1 MPNKQVGDNN
11 MSVLVAH
18 RGSPW
23 LEDHFETDGK
33 PSLYLSIQLPKYG
46 AGLYGSCTTTNGP
59 PLTEYPDPKEC
70 TYVGTQLMQGYDMA
84 TNQKEFVEYLKD
96 WVNQPQ
102 DKYLYFANAP
112 IDHYVELEMDT
123 PEYSPHTL
131 DCEPELLKYIAENH
145 RHGTLHMQIKYK
157 RRLQNDLTYDLWRN
171 HMTYEYYKSMKCQ
184 MTHNDQFARSS

>member
-1 MPNKQVGDNN
+1 
-11 MSVLVAH
+11 MSILVAY
-18 RGSPW
+18 RGSPQ
-23 LEDHFETDGK
+23 LEEQFETDGK
-33 PSLYLSIQLPKYG
+33 PHLFLRIRPPKDG
-46 AGLYGSCTTTNGP
+46 NGLYGSCDATHGP
-59 PLTEYPDPKEC
+59 ELTEYPDPKEC
-70 TYVGTQLMQGYDMA
+70 TYVGMQLMQGYDMA

-102 DKYLYFANAP
+102 DKFLYFANST
-112 IDHYVELEMDT
+112 IDSYVELGMDV

-145 RHGTLHMQIKYK
+145 RTGTLHMQIKYK
-157 RRLQNDLTYDLWRN
+157 RRSQNDLTYDLWRN